1 MGMYPRKGALAV
13 GSDADIVL
21 LQTGLAEDDP
31 APPTCTRPTT
41 RRGKA
46 TSVTAWP
53 TVTIKARQCGRRGRR
68 VPRRPQARPVP
79 EAQGERGDPQPAGR
93 LAKGPNHD
101 ETVGSVSFAV
111 RRLECMPA
119 CISGDSSHFSPTPRS
134 VSPGPAVV
142 VLAKI
147 ARSCYA
153 FGRSVRRGE
162 PANRYTDGHP
172 AQGCAGR
179 AADRLLRGRR
189 RGAVDGSCRR
199 HAGILLAG
207 QRPGRAAD
215 LPAGRGP
222 LPAVQRR
229 LHGDERVRRQLR
241 RLLFLHRRRP
251 GSGRR
256 RRRRDDRARDLSHHR
271 DRPVRHVRL
280 LPRQHGDV
288 VRRALAR
295 LVDLSD
301 GAAGLRLCLRPAQH
315 RVQRRRCWPAA

>member
-1 MGMYPRKGALAV
+1 
-13 GSDADIVL
+13 
-21 LQTGLAEDDP
+21 
-31 APPTCTRPTT
+31 
-41 RRGKA
+41 
-46 TSVTAWP
+46 
-53 TVTIKARQCGRRGRR
+53 
-68 VPRRPQARPVP
+68 
-79 EAQGERGDPQPAGR
+79 
-93 LAKGPNHD
+93 
-101 ETVGSVSFAV
+101 
-111 RRLECMPA
+111 MPA

-134 VSPGPAVV
+134 VSPVRPSWSSR
-142 VLAKI
+142 
-147 ARSCYA
+147 RSPEACYA
-153 FGRSVRRGE
+153 CGRSVRRGE

-179 AADRLLRGRR
+179 AAHRLLRGRR
-189 RGAVDGSCRR
+189 RGAVDGGRRR

-207 QRPGRAAD
+207 QRAGRAAD
-215 LPAGRGP
+215 LPAGRCP

-241 RLLFLHRRRP
+241 RVLFLHRRRP

-301 GAAGLRLCLRPAQH
+301 GA
-315 RVQRRRCWPAA
+315 CWPSSMPAAGAASNSAASCLPAA